1 MHGHDRGWATL
12 LAVGVV
18 VGLLLAAGCAR
29 SPEAKKARYL
39 ERGDRYFQKERYR
52 DAILEYRNALRLD
65 ASNPRAVRQLGLAHF
80 QLAEIGQA
88 LRYLLKAQ
96 EQSPDDLD
104 VRLKI
109 GAIFHG
115 IGKMDE
121 ARQEAE
127 FVLAKDPKN

>member
-1 MHGHDRGWATL
+1 MT
-12 LAVGVV
+12 
-18 VGLLLAAGCAR
+18 AAGDAPRFGRRGRPPARGRCAR

-39 ERGDRYFQKERYR
+39 QRGDRYFQKEQYR
-52 DAILEYRNALRLD
+52 EAILEYRNALRLD
-65 ASNPRAVRQLGLAHF
+65 EKNPRAVRQLGLAHF

-109 GAIFHG
+109 GLIFHG

-121 ARQEAE
+121 ARQEASSSW
-127 FVLAKDPKN
+127 PRTRGT